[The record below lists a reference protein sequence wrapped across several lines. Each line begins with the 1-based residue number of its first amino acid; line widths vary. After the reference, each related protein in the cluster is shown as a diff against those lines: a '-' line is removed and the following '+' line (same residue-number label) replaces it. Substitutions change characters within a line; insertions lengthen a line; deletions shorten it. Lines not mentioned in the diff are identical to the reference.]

1 MFTDATATSEAF
13 ARFMH
18 ALLGVYMW
26 VSESLICPSLI
37 DDILQLGVCDFPRF
51 RLSIFDGKEELSL
64 AAGQ

>member
-1 MFTDATATSEAF
+1 MFTDATANLEAF

-26 VSESLICPSLI
+26 VSESLICSSLI
-37 DDILQLGVCDFPRF
+37 DNILQLGVCDFPRF

-64 AAGQ
+64 AVGQ